1 MFFDKLYLAAA
12 LALGASALPQGLQS
26 TTTSSA
32 TPSSSSSTSSATPS
46 SSAGG
51 GGITIVNNLNTT
63 VNLWSTSSTS
73 GSGDKQSLTAGGGSS
88 TETWQTTS
96 DGSGISIKLSTSE
109 DQSSV
114 LQFEYTNTDDGLF
127 WDLSSIDLDKDSA
140 FVKGGFSATSDDG
153 SCAAVSCDAGDADC
167 AASYQKPDDVNT
179 HSCSSGAA
187 ITLTLG

>member
-1 MFFDKLYLAAA
+1 MIFAKLSLAAA
-12 LALGASALPQGLQS
+12 LALGASALPQGSQS

-32 TPSSSSSTSSATPS
+32 TPSSSSTPTPS
-46 SSAGG
+46 GGG

-63 VNLWSTSSTS
+63 VHLWSTSSTS
-73 GSGDKQSLTAGGGSS
+73 GSNDMKSLTAGGGSS

-96 DGSGISIKLSTSE
+96 DGGFSIKMSTTQ

-114 LQFEYTNTDDGLF
+114 LQFEYTNSGDELY

-140 FVKGGFSATSDDG
+140 FVKGGFSATADDD
-153 SCAAVSCDAGDADC
+153 SCAALTCAAGDADC
-167 AASYQKPDDVNT
+167 AASYQKPDDKNT
-179 HSCSSGAA
+179 HSCSSTAA